1 MYKVKSFEEIF
12 ESMQENARAEFGEE
26 FNVGNISTWAR
37 LFAVPTSL
45 MLVEFSQKLKDLED
59 KMSVFKC
66 SGTDLD
72 DLLGNFLFQRL
83 QSTKATGTW
92 KTTNSTPNSVI
103 GIGELTVE
111 RSVDGITYKNTN
123 EVTISSLGVGVFNI
137 ECETF
142 GSIGNCLIGEID
154 KVKVSASGLVSGINE
169 NHLSDGQ
176 DEENDLEYLDRWI
189 VSNNIDSYWNLDG
202 IYAEILKVN
211 GVKSAFVS
219 CNRTNAVD
227 SNGWLPH
234 SRIYVVDGGNDE
246 DIAKAIYK
254 KTDRA
259 IEENGDVT
267 VNVKDIQ
274 NIDREVKFYRPTE
287 QIIDYRFTI
296 IGQSN
301 ATNISNVIKQYIES
315 VSIGGLITRTNA
327 LESVR
332 QAGLLTGVQSLEIDF
347 SLGGASQWFGVI
359 QLEYN
364 KKPIGNVVSV

>member
-1 MYKVKSFEEIF
+1 MYKVKSFDEIF
-12 ESMQENARAEFGEE
+12 ASMQENARAEFGEN
-26 FNVGNISTWAR
+26 FNVSNTSNWAR
-37 LFAVPTSL
+37 IFAIPTSL
-45 MLVEFSQKLKDLED
+45 MLTEFSQKLKDLED
-59 KMSVFKC
+59 KMSIFNC

-83 QSTKATGTW
+83 QATKSTGTW
-92 KTTNSTPNSVI
+92 TTTNSVPNSVI
-103 GIGELTVE
+103 AIGELTLE

-123 EVTISSLGVGVFNI
+123 EVIINSLGVGEFNI

-142 GSIGNCLIGEID
+142 GSIGNGAIGEID
-154 KVKVSASGLVSGINE
+154 KVKVSAPGIVSGSNTSAI
-169 NHLSDGQ
+169 SDGQ
-176 DEENDLEYLDRWI
+176 DKETDLEYLNRWI
-189 VSNNIDSYWNLDG
+189 ESNNIDSYWNLDG
-202 IYAEILKVN
+202 IYAEILKVD

-219 CNRTNAVD
+219 CNRTNIVD
-227 SNGWLPH
+227 VNGWLPH

-259 IEENGDVT
+259 IEENGNVI
-267 VNVKDIQ
+267 VNVLDIQ
-274 NIDREVKFYRPTE
+274 NVEREVRFYRPTE
-287 QIIDYRFTI
+287 QIIDFRFTL
-296 IGQSN
+296 IGQYNVTSI
-301 ATNISNVIKQYIES
+301 ANVIKQYIGS

-347 SLGGASQWFGVI
+347 SLGGTSQWFGVI

-364 KKPIGNVVSV
+364 KKPIGNVVS